1 MRNLVCICVQPG
13 SIVSQAEFHGDGISV
28 LECRYVYVWY
38 HGWACR
44 IYELAPAVLNHPP
57 WRLLL
62 LMLPPP
68 SLQLFSTALCSPH
81 SVPSDVFSRR
91 EGQQTPLR
99 GDSLG
104 FMQVWP
110 QAGRPGSAMLL
121 AGVQAL
127 PSLSISSSSLSLGK
141 FLLNWKNSRSV
152 LPSLHHRIAGVQVLV
167 ACYT

>member
-28 LECRYVYVWY
+28 SECRYMYVWY
-38 HGWACR
+38 HGWARR
-44 IYELAPAVLNHPP
+44 IYEWAPTVLNHPP
-57 WRLLL
+57 WRLFL
-62 LMLPPP
+62 LMLLPP
-68 SLQLFSTALCSPH
+68 SPQLYSTALCSPH
-81 SVPSDVFSRR
+81 NVPSDVFSRR
-91 EGQQTPLR
+91 EGQQTPL
-99 GDSLG
+99 GGGSLG

-110 QAGRPGSAMLL
+110 QSGRPGSVMLL

-127 PSLSISSSSLSLGK
+127 PLLSISSSSLALGK

-152 LPSLHHRIAGVQVLV
+152 LPLLLHQIAGVQVLT